1 MGKDFD
7 LSDKDGIVSIEI
19 NISIKNNAAEGTSE
33 KVNDLLESIEQLI
46 NNYNTNNENIFIKNS
61 IGTVLTHKEK
71 QSK

>member
-19 NISIKNNAAEGTSE
+19 NISIKNNAAEETSE